1 MLERILEKLMAIINV
16 YEELFEIA
24 KEKNKALRM
33 GDATVLSTLVQKEG
47 ALIERASALEEER
60 ILYVG
65 MLAKTYGMP
74 EQDLKMSGIIERS
87 EGKIH
92 QQLVN
97 ANEVLV
103 GLLKRLKDLNDI
115 NGQLVKLHMEY
126 TRVMLEALAS
136 REQAGSIYSSAGKVR
151 ECSGQDFCI
160 INSKA

>member
-1 MLERILEKLMAIINV
+1 MLERILEKLMAIIKI
-16 YEELFEIA
+16 YRELFEIA

-33 GDATVLSTLVQKEG
+33 GNAAVLSNLVQKEG
-47 ALIERASALEEER
+47 ELVERAAALEEER

-87 EGKIH
+87 EGRIRT
-92 QQLVN
+92 QLVE
-97 ANEVLV
+97 ANKTLS

-115 NGQLVKLHMEY
+115 NGQLVQLHMEY

-136 REQAGSIYSSAGKVR
+136 REQTGSIYSAAGKV
-151 ECSGQDFCI
+151 QDYSDQGFCL
-160 INSKA
+160 INSEA